1 MKTANDA
8 IDEFAEYLERMSLE
22 TDGRL
27 IFDILRVAAERQASA
42 LIAVEVITL
51 ADAQTAFANSAA
63 AIAEQPAERTPT
75 LIYSVGN
82 DTVN

>member
-27 IFDILRVAAERQASA
+27 IFDILRVAAERQAAA
-42 LIAVEVITL
+42 LIAVQVITL
-51 ADAQTAFANSAA
+51 ADAQTAFANSAKE
-63 AIAEQPAERTPT
+63 IAEQPAKQIPA
-75 LIYSVGN
+75 LIYSIGN